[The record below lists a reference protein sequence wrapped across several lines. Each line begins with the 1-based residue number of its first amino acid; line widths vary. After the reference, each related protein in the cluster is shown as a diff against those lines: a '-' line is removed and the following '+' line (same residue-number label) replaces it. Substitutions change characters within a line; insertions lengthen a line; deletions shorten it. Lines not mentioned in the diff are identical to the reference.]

1 MSIAACS
8 APWPGEPRAA
18 VLGDDAPWRKH
29 DLLRAAGLAA
39 VGLAGLAGAWYAGSG
54 QADWPDVLPW
64 ASLGVAATS
73 LAVLGLVSWMA
84 AGMRRVRRLRRE
96 ILPLLQAAAAQR
108 SSAQGLSARPATELH
123 ALASANGFVSAPG
136 MTRYHLPTCPLATGK
151 PVSPLRSDDAEVEG
165 LVACGVC
172 AA

>member
-1 MSIAACS
+1 MSVAAFS

-18 VLGDDAPWRKH
+18 VLGDDAPWRRG

-39 VGLAGLAGAWYAGSG
+39 VGLAGLTGAWYAGSG
-54 QADWPDVLPW
+54 QADWADVLPW

-73 LAVLGLVSWMA
+73 VAVLGLVSWLV
-84 AGMRRVRRLRRE
+84 AGLRRVRRLRADV
-96 ILPLLQAAAAQR
+96 LPLLTSTAARRQSTRPGAMQPSAAF
-108 SSAQGLSARPATELH
+108 A
-123 ALASANGFVSAPG
+123 ANGYVSAPG
-136 MTRYHLPTCPLATGK
+136 MTRFHLATCPLASGK
-151 PVSPLRSDDAEVEG
+151 PVRPLRRDDAEADG